1 MWPSGVD
8 PRAPP
13 SRLTSRLRASV
24 PLTAGHGC
32 PGRQLPSI
40 SRAATP
46 AIRTFGPSA
55 HQIGPSPS
63 HTSVGVHRNVAPA
76 RTTGAAAAGLP
87 GGRKFQPTRAI
98 ANLIRNRTANPCR
111 SEERAHR
118 AAPAPCS
125 IRHAANCCASKSY
138 ISSAKLFRPGADA
151 VMILSW
157 SRGRRRGERT
167 LTKAPIY
174 TNLTMA
180 AC

>member
-46 AIRTFGPSA
+46 AIRTLGPSA

-98 ANLIRNRTANPCR
+98 ANFARNRTANPLQFGR
-111 SEERAHR
+111 TG
-118 AAPAPCS
+118 APSSARPRS
-125 IRHAANCCASKSY
+125 IRHAKTCCASKSY
-138 ISSAKLFRPGADA
+138 ISSAELFRPAWLPWYCISRNGLWRPGTSSVWA
-151 VMILSW
+151 VLAW
-157 SRGRRRGERT
+157 CT
-167 LTKAPIY
+167 
-174 TNLTMA
+174 
-180 AC
+180 